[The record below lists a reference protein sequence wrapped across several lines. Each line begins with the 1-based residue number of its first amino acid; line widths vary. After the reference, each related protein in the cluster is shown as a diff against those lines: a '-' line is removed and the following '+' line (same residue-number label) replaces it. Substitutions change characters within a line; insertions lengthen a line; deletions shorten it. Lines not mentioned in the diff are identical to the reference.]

1 MSLECVAKAYEAR
14 HLGLRPRFQ
23 HSAFSAY
30 VAHIPI
36 AISMNAGPR
45 PIGSLLR
52 SFNRVKDFAIKI
64 ERLNPQVANRLGTG
78 INVEYPWIVAA
89 TVESPV
95 KYPFSRS
102 YPRSKRLSLM
112 DMLDNLLIFEGY

>member
-1 MSLECVAKAYEAR
+1 
-14 HLGLRPRFQ
+14 
-23 HSAFSAY
+23 
-30 VAHIPI
+30 
-36 AISMNAGPR
+36 MNAGPR

-52 SFNRVKDFAIKI
+52 SFNRVKEFAIKI